1 MPVRKIPKYGA
12 GRKNLGKF
20 ASVKTGRVAWYE
32 SLLERDYMYLLD
44 YECDVTYWHEQPL
57 RIRFSYGGKVHRYTP
72 DLEVLRASR
81 KQLIEVKPKHK
92 VDSGEWDVLFR
103 AASSV
108 CEQEGYDFLVLTD
121 EVIRMQPRLENVKLL
136 WKYARTPVL
145 PQHQIMCSQ
154 FFQTRKDEPVTLGD
168 LIQLFTNK
176 QLPKQTLYCLLFW
189 GALDFDLMQPLDQDS
204 RILLPSS
211 SAITAVK
218 RRASYYAPAQTQ

>member
-1 MPVRKIPKYGA
+1 MPVRKIPRYGA

-44 YECDVTYWHEQPL
+44 YEGDVSYWHEQPL
-57 RIRFSYGGKVHRYTP
+57 RMRFSHGGKVHRYTP
-72 DLEVLRASR
+72 DLEVHRASQ
-81 KQLIEVKPKHK
+81 KQLIEVKPKHQ
-92 VDSGEWDVLFR
+92 VDSGKWDVLFR
-103 AASSV
+103 AASSI
-108 CEQEGYDFLVLTD
+108 CEEEGYEFLVLTD

-145 PQHQIMCSQ
+145 PQHQIICSQ
-154 FFQTRKDEPVTLGD
+154 FFQSRNDELVTLGD
-168 LIQLFTNK
+168 LVQLFTRK
-176 QLPKQTLYCLLFW
+176 HLPKQTLYCLLFW

-204 RILLPSS
+204 PIILPSS

-218 RRASYYAPAQTQ
+218 RRAS